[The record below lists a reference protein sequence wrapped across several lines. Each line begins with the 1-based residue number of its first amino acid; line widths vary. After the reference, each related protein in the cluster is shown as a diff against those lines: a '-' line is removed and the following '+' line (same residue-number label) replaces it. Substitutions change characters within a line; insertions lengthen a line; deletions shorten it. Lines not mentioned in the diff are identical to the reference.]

1 MDFHSLVATNFAP
14 AQRKPMTEQA
24 ETRYYRD
31 HEIRLPRLA
40 PLMSVATA
48 IGLILL
54 LTGVART

>member
-1 MDFHSLVATNFAP
+1 MDFHSLVAANFAP
-14 AQRKPMTEQA
+14 AHRKSMTEQA

-31 HEIRLPRLA
+31 HEICLPRLA